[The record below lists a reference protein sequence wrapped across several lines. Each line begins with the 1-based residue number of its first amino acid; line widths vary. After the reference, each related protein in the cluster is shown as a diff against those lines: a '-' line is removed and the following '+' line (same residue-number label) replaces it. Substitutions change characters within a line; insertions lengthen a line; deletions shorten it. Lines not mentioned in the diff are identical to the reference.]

1 MTFVEPFPLPLDKEQ
16 AKKSRTRFCGVPI
29 GSSRPELAIPFYNV
43 LWAEVLREDGQ
54 TPALVIDYA
63 LEAKNHQVR
72 PRKRTYALATEGEG
86 EGNALLP
93 ETGLV

>member
-1 MTFVEPFPLPLDKEQ
+1 MQ
-16 AKKSRTRFCGVPI
+16 
-29 GSSRPELAIPFYNV
+29 
-43 LWAEVLREDGQ
+43 REDGQ

-72 PRKRTYALATEGEG
+72 PRKLTYALATEGEG

-93 ETGLV
+93 ETAESFAESLLARAYGPAQRRKRAKVLVNPHAGPGGAVKTWV